1 MNSSIMD
8 SAMIRYPKSRSVSKE
23 GINLVRSV
31 VEKANSIYHEV
42 HDENDIGIDAHIEF
56 IRNEK
61 PANLVI
67 ALQIKSGTSYYN
79 GNTNQ
84 CVIPVGKHLDYW
96 AGYPLPVYGIVYVPS
111 SRNAYWINIKKYFES
126 ERGEIGFVSHKIK
139 WLADLNSQF
148 NSEGLDK
155 ILTQEGGDPEVLR
168 GCYDFDYKKIAI
180 LDYLGEDVTKTAY
193 LLKNHSEIRIYG
205 YALDEPNDKYQ
216 GQIVFY
222 PPYQN
227 STISEHLDCL
237 TYTRV
242 MVPRMIWDSPWD
254 KHFYRWHLRF
264 DDNLGVIAVARRKA
278 SPA

>member
-1 MNSSIMD
+1 MNLSIMG
-8 SAMIRYPKSRSVSKE
+8 STMIRYPKSRSVSKE
-23 GINLVRSV
+23 GINLVRSI
-31 VEKANSIYHEV
+31 VEKANSIFHEV

-56 IRNEK
+56 IRDEK
-61 PANLVI
+61 PTNLVI

-79 GNTNQ
+79 RNTNQ

-96 AGYPLPVYGIVYVPS
+96 AGYPLPIYGIVYVPS
-111 SRNAYWINIKKYFES
+111 LRNAYWINIKKYFEN
-126 ERGEIGFVSHKIK
+126 EYGEIGFVSHKIK

-168 GCYDFDYKKIAI
+168 GCYDFDYKKIDI
-180 LDYLGEDVTKTAY
+180 LDYLGEDVTKIAY

-205 YALDEPNDKYQ
+205 YALDEPNDKDQ

-222 PPYQN
+222 PPYWN

-242 MVPRMIWDSPWD
+242 MVPRMIWDSRWD

-264 DDNLGVIAVARRKA
+264 DDTLGVIAVERRKT